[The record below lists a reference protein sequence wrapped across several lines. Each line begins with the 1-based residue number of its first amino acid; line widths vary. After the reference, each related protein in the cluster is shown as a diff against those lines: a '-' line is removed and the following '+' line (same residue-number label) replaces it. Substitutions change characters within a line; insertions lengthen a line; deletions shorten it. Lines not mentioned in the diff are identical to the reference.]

1 VAPGDQPVFYYDF
14 NSPFAWLAAERINQV
29 MPTPPVWRPIS
40 FSHVLQHSRRLPWSV
55 TDEREA
61 GIQEIERRAKERGLP
76 EIRWPEG
83 WPIETV
89 PLAGLRAAT
98 FAADIG
104 KSVSFSLAAYRQ
116 TFHAARP
123 MNELDNVLLAG
134 AACELHPNA
143 IKAALE
149 RDAIKQKLKDNTN
162 EAIELGI
169 HGVPTVAVGTE
180 LFWGDDQL
188 EAAASAAS

>member
-1 VAPGDQPVFYYDF
+1 MAEGDPPVFYYDF
-14 NSPFAWLAAERINQV
+14 NSPYAWLAAERVNQV

-40 FSHVLQHSRRLPWSV
+40 FSHVLKNSRRLPWSV

-61 GIQEIERRAKERGLP
+61 GIQEVERRAKERGMPDL
-76 EIRWPEG
+76 RWPEG

-89 PLAGLRAAT
+89 PMAGLRAAT

-104 KSVSFSLAAYRQ
+104 KSISFSLAAFRQ
-116 TFHAARP
+116 TFLAARP
-123 MNELDNVLLAG
+123 MNELDNVLIAG

-143 IKAALE
+143 IKAALQ
-149 RDAIKQKLKDNTN
+149 RDSVKQKLTDNTN

-169 HGVPTVAVGTE
+169 HGVPTVAVNGE

-188 EAAASAAS
+188 ESAARAAS